1 MKYSLRVKSWIFL
14 KEPLI
19 LVLAEV
25 AKVKGVLPNNTQGV
39 LPNNTKGVLPDVI
52 WYLPTYV
59 KYAKIMVHVR
69 DHVQRL

>member
-1 MKYSLRVKSWIFL
+1 M

-25 AKVKGVLPNNTQGV
+25 AKVKGMT
-39 LPNNTKGVLPDVI
+39 PDVI

-69 DHVQRL
+69 DHVQRLYGNCRTLQTLKFITSYE